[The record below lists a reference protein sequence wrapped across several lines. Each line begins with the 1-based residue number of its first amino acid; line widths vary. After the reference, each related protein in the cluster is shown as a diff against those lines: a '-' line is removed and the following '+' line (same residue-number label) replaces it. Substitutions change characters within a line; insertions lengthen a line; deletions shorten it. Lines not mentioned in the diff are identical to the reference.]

1 MTYTLQS
8 LPDCL
13 SVEITAGQEV
23 DVGPVVKVRVLESLH
38 LSGVPDVRSVN
49 GAVPGGGVLG
59 ISLEELQELLRVLLV
74 VSAIK

>member
-38 LSGVPDVRSVN
+38 LSGVPDVGSIN
-49 GAVPGGGVLG
+49 GAVPGWGVLG
-59 ISLEELQELLRVLLV
+59 VRLKELQELFRVPLV
-74 VSAIK
+74 VPAIK